1 MTFANLLVHREHGM
15 VWVTLHHPATRN
27 ALSPDMVA
35 ELSQTIAQAAQDST
49 VRAFVLRGSAGFFCA
64 GGNVGNFQSRLQA
77 SAQDG
82 EDPVVSRNRAFGH
95 VLQAL
100 TALPMPVL
108 AVVEGAAMGGGMGL
122 ACCADIVLATND
134 ARFAL
139 SETGLGLIPAQ
150 IAPFVQA
157 RVGRR
162 VALRLG
168 LSGERVNGTLAQQL
182 GLVDALAADST
193 ALDALQAQWLNRIL
207 ACGPQANRSLKA
219 LLSRD
224 VAGGASVDHGLS
236 AWLDDAALR
245 FAQCMRSEGAEG
257 IAAFRER
264 RAPAWAQ
271 TLHAADV
278 ARLHGLSHEPQSD
291 LHHALH
297 HAPQPGPASAPK

>member
-1 MTFANLLVHREHGM
+1 MNYQHLLVQHTHDIF
-15 VWVTLHHPATRN
+15 WITLHRPETRN
-27 ALSPDMVA
+27 ALSPEMVA
-35 ELSQTIAQAAQDST
+35 ELAHVFIQAGQNDA
-49 VRAFVLRGSAGFFCA
+49 VRALVLRGSAGFFCA

-77 SAQDG
+77 NADEG

-95 VLQAL
+95 LLQAL

-122 ACCADIVLATND
+122 ACCADIVLATDD

-168 LSGERVNGTLAQQL
+168 LSGERVSGALAQQL

-224 VAGGASVDHGLS
+224 VAGDASVDHGLG

-245 FAQCMRSEGAEG
+245 FAQCMRGEGAEG

-264 RAPAWAQ
+264 RAPSWSA
-271 TLHAADV
+271 TLQAADV
-278 ARLHGLSHEPQSD
+278 ARLHGLSREPQND
-291 LHHALH
+291 PH

>member
-1 MTFANLLVHREHGM
+1 MNYEHLR
-15 VWVTLHHPATRN
+15 VQHAHDIDWVTLHRPETRN
-27 ALSPDMVA
+27 ALSPEMVA
-35 ELSQTIAQAAQDST
+35 ELAHVFIRAALDSAL
-49 VRAFVLRGSAGFFCA
+49 RAVVLRGSAGFFCA
-64 GGNVGNFQSRLQA
+64 GGNVGNFQSRLEA
-77 SAQDG
+77 TEHSEG
-82 EDPVVSRNRAFGH
+82 DPVVNRNRAFGH

-122 ACCADIVLATND
+122 ACCADIVLATQD

-168 LSGERVNGTLAQQL
+168 LSGERVSGTLAQSL
-182 GLVDALAADST
+182 GLVDALAADSD
-193 ALDALQAQWLNRIL
+193 ALDALQAQWLSRIL

-224 VAGGASVDHGLS
+224 VAGDPSVDHGLG
-236 AWLDDAALR
+236 AWLDDAAQR

-264 RAPAWAQ
+264 RPPSWSA
-271 TLHAADV
+271 TLQAADV
-278 ARLHGLSHEPQSD
+278 ARLHGRDSALTPPK
-291 LHHALH
+291 LH
-297 HAPQPGPASAPK
+297 

>member
-1 MTFANLLVHREHGM
+1 MNYEHLLVQHAHDIF
-15 VWVTLHHPATRN
+15 WVTLHRPETRN
-27 ALSPDMVA
+27 ALSPEMVA
-35 ELSQTIAQAAQDST
+35 ELAHVFIQAAQNDK
-49 VRAFVLRGSAGFFCA
+49 VRALVLRGSAGFFCA
-64 GGNVGNFQSRLQA
+64 GGNVGNFQSRLEA
-77 SAQDG
+77 TDHSEG
-82 EDPVVSRNRAFGH
+82 DPVVNRNRAFGH
-95 VLQAL
+95 LLQAL

-122 ACCADIVLATND
+122 ACCADIVLATED

-168 LSGERVNGTLAQQL
+168 LSGERVSGTLAQSL
-182 GLVDALAADST
+182 GLVDALAADSE
-193 ALDALQAQWLNRIL
+193 ALDALQAQWISRIL

-224 VAGGASVDHGLS
+224 VAGDASLDHGLG
-236 AWLDDAALR
+236 AWLDDAAQR
-245 FAQCMRSEGAEG
+245 FAQCMRSEGTEG

-264 RAPAWAQ
+264 RAPTWAA
-271 TLHAADV
+271 TLQAADV
-278 ARLHGLSHEPQSD
+278 ALMHGRITALSSS
-291 LHHALH
+291 LSSTA
-297 HAPQPGPASAPK
+297 

>member
-1 MTFANLLVHREHGM
+1 MTFDKLLVQQEHGI

-35 ELSQTIAQAAQDST
+35 ELSQAIAQAALDST
-49 VRAFVLRGSAGFFCA
+49 VRAFVLRGSAGFFSA

-77 SAQDG
+77 HADEG

-122 ACCADIVLATND
+122 ACCADIVLATED

-168 LSGERVNGTLAQQL
+168 LSGERLSGTLAQSL
-182 GLVDALAADST
+182 GLLDALAADST
-193 ALDALQAQWLNRIL
+193 ALDALQAQWLTRIL

-219 LLSRD
+219 LLSRN
-224 VAGGASVDHGLS
+224 VAGDASLDHGLG
-236 AWLDDAALR
+236 AWLDDAAQR

-264 RAPAWAQ
+264 RAPSWSA

-278 ARLHGLSHEPQSD
+278 ARLHGRDTASSS
-291 LHHALH
+291 
-297 HAPQPGPASAPK
+297 SAPA

>member
-1 MTFANLLVHREHGM
+1 MNYEHLLVQHAHDIF
-15 VWVTLHHPATRN
+15 WVTLHRPETRN
-27 ALSPDMVA
+27 ALSPEMVA
-35 ELSQTIAQAAQDST
+35 ELAHVFIQAAQDDK
-49 VRAFVLRGSAGFFCA
+49 VRAVVLRGSAGFFCA
-64 GGNVGNFQSRLQA
+64 GGNVGNFQSRLEA
-77 SAQDG
+77 TDHSEG
-82 EDPVVSRNRAFGH
+82 DPVVNRNRAFGH
-95 VLQAL
+95 LLQAL

-122 ACCADIVLATND
+122 ACCADIVLATED

-168 LSGERVNGTLAQQL
+168 LSGERVSGTLAQAL
-182 GLVDALAADST
+182 GLVDALAADSE

-224 VAGGASVDHGLS
+224 VTGDASLDPGLG
-236 AWLDDAALR
+236 AWLDDAAQR

-264 RAPAWAQ
+264 RVPTWAS
-271 TLHAADV
+271 TLQAADV
-278 ARLHGLSHEPQSD
+278 ALLHGRITALSSSSSST
-291 LHHALH
+291 A
-297 HAPQPGPASAPK
+297 

>member
-1 MTFANLLVHREHGM
+1 MNYEHLQ
-15 VWVTLHHPATRN
+15 VQHEHHVYWVTLHRPETRN
-27 ALSPDMVA
+27 ALSPEMVA
-35 ELSQTIAQAAQDST
+35 ELAHVFIQAAQDDK
-49 VRAFVLRGSAGFFCA
+49 VRAVVLRGSAGFFCA

-77 SAQDG
+77 TDHSEG
-82 EDPVVSRNRAFGH
+82 DPVVNRNRAFGH
-95 VLQAL
+95 LLQAL

-122 ACCADIVLATND
+122 ACCADIVLATED

-168 LSGERVNGTLAQQL
+168 LSGERVSGALAEQL
-182 GLVDALAADST
+182 GLVDARAKSSAELN
-193 ALDALQAQWLNRIL
+193 ALQAQWLSRIL

-219 LLSRD
+219 LLSRHVSPD
-224 VAGGASVDHGLS
+224 AAQTGALGE
-236 AWLDDAALR
+236 WLDDAAQR

-264 RAPAWAQ
+264 RAPVWAV
-271 TLHAADV
+271 TLEAADV
-278 ARLHGLSHEPQSD
+278 ARLHGLNTHSTIH
-291 LHHALH
+291 
-297 HAPQPGPASAPK
+297 

>member
-1 MTFANLLVHREHGM
+1 MNYEHLLVQHAHNIF
-15 VWVTLHHPATRN
+15 WVTLHRPETRN
-27 ALSPDMVA
+27 ALSPEMVA
-35 ELSQTIAQAAQDST
+35 ELAHVFIQAAQDDK
-49 VRAFVLRGSAGFFCA
+49 VRALVLRGSAGFFCA
-64 GGNVGNFQSRLQA
+64 GGNVGNFQSRLEA
-77 SAQDG
+77 TDHSEG
-82 EDPVVSRNRAFGH
+82 DPVVNRNRAFGH
-95 VLQAL
+95 LLQAL

-122 ACCADIVLATND
+122 ACCADIVLATED

-168 LSGERVNGTLAQQL
+168 LSGERVSGTLAQSL
-182 GLVDALAADST
+182 GLVDALAADSE
-193 ALDALQAQWLNRIL
+193 ALDTLQAQWISRIL

-224 VAGGASVDHGLS
+224 VAADASLDEGLG
-236 AWLDDAALR
+236 AWLDDAAQR

-257 IAAFRER
+257 IAALRER
-264 RAPAWAQ
+264 RAPTWAA
-271 TLHAADV
+271 TLQAADV
-278 ARLHGLSHEPQSD
+278 ARLHGRDTASSS
-291 LHHALH
+291 
-297 HAPQPGPASAPK
+297 SAPA

>member
-1 MTFANLLVHREHGM
+1 MNYEHLLVQHAHDIF
-15 VWVTLHHPATRN
+15 WVTLHRPDTRN
-27 ALSPDMVA
+27 ALSPEMVA
-35 ELSQTIAQAAQDST
+35 ELAHVFIQAAQDDK
-49 VRAFVLRGSAGFFCA
+49 VRAVVLRGSAGFFCA
-64 GGNVGNFQSRLQA
+64 GGNVGNFQSRLEA
-77 SAQDG
+77 TDHSEG
-82 EDPVVSRNRAFGH
+82 DPVVQRNRAFGH
-95 VLQAL
+95 LLQAL

-122 ACCADIVLATND
+122 ACCADIVLATED

-168 LSGERVNGTLAQQL
+168 LSGERVSGALAEQL
-182 GLVDALAADST
+182 GLVDARAKSSAELN
-193 ALDALQAQWLNRIL
+193 ALQAQWLSRIL

-219 LLSRD
+219 LLSRHVSPD
-224 VAGGASVDHGLS
+224 AAQTGALGE
-236 AWLDDAALR
+236 WLDDAAQR

-264 RAPAWAQ
+264 RAPAWAV
-271 TLHAADV
+271 TLEAADV
-278 ARLHGLSHEPQSD
+278 AHLHGLNTPSSIH
-291 LHHALH
+291 
-297 HAPQPGPASAPK
+297 

>member
-1 MTFANLLVHREHGM
+1 MNYEHLLVQHAHDIF
-15 VWVTLHHPATRN
+15 WVTLHRPDTRN
-27 ALSPDMVA
+27 ALSPEMVA
-35 ELSQTIAQAAQDST
+35 ELAHVFIQAAQGNA
-49 VRAFVLRGSAGFFCA
+49 VRAVVLRGSAGFFCA
-64 GGNVGNFQSRLQA
+64 GGNVGNFQSRLEA
-77 SAQDG
+77 TNHSEG
-82 EDPVVSRNRAFGH
+82 DPVVQRNRAFGH
-95 VLQAL
+95 LLQAL

-122 ACCADIVLATND
+122 ACCADIVLATED

-168 LSGERVNGTLAQQL
+168 LSGERVSGTLAQSL
-182 GLVDALAADST
+182 GLVDALAADSN
-193 ALDALQAQWLNRIL
+193 ALDALQAQWVNRIL
-207 ACGPQANRSLKA
+207 GCGPQANRSLKA

-224 VAGGASVDHGLS
+224 VAGDASLDDGLG
-236 AWLDDAALR
+236 AWLDDAAQR

-264 RAPAWAQ
+264 RAPSWSA
-271 TLHAADV
+271 TLQAADV
-278 ARLHGLSHEPQSD
+278 ARLHGRDTASSS
-291 LHHALH
+291 
-297 HAPQPGPASAPK
+297 SAPA

>member
-1 MTFANLLVHREHGM
+1 MNYQHLLVQRAHDIF
-15 VWVTLHHPATRN
+15 WITLHRPETRN
-27 ALSPDMVA
+27 ALSPEMVA
-35 ELSQTIAQAAQDST
+35 ELAHAFIQAAQDKAL
-49 VRAFVLRGSAGFFCA
+49 RALVLRGSAGFFSA

-77 SAQDG
+77 AVSPGAHDG
-82 EDPVVSRNRAFGH
+82 PDPVVNRNRAFGH

-100 TALPMPVL
+100 TALPMPVV

-122 ACCADIVLATND
+122 ACCADIVLATED

-168 LSGERVNGTLAQQL
+168 LSGERVSGALAEQL
-182 GLVDALAADST
+182 GLVDARAKSSD
-193 ALDALQAQWLNRIL
+193 ALNALQAQWLNRIL

-219 LLSRD
+219 LLSRHVSPD
-224 VAGGASVDHGLS
+224 AAQTGALGE
-236 AWLDDAALR
+236 WLDDAAQR

-264 RAPAWAQ
+264 RAPVWAV
-271 TLHAADV
+271 TLEAADV
-278 ARLHGLSHEPQSD
+278 AHLHGLNTPSSIH
-291 LHHALH
+291 
-297 HAPQPGPASAPK
+297 

>member
-1 MTFANLLVHREHGM
+1 MNYEHLQ
-15 VWVTLHHPATRN
+15 VQHEHQVYWVTLHRPETRN
-27 ALSPDMVA
+27 ALSPEMVA
-35 ELSQTIAQAAQDST
+35 ELAHVFNQAAQDDA
-49 VRAFVLRGSAGFFCA
+49 VRAMVLRGSAGFFCA
-64 GGNVGNFQSRLQA
+64 GGNVGNFQSRLEA
-77 SAQDG
+77 TDHSEG
-82 EDPVVSRNRAFGH
+82 DPVVNRNRAFGH

-122 ACCADIVLATND
+122 ACCADLVLATED

-139 SETGLGLIPAQ
+139 SETSLGLIPAQ

-168 LSGERVNGTLAQQL
+168 LSGERVSGTLAQSL
-182 GLVDALAADST
+182 GLVDTLAADSD
-193 ALDALQAQWLNRIL
+193 ALDALQAQWLSRIL

-219 LLSRD
+219 LLSHD
-224 VAGGASVDHGLS
+224 ASAGDPAGRHALG
-236 AWLDDAALR
+236 AWLDAAAQR

-264 RAPAWAQ
+264 RRPAWAV
-271 TLHAADV
+271 TLQAADV
-278 ARLHGLSHEPQSD
+278 ARLHGRTSPT
-291 LHHALH
+291 
-297 HAPQPGPASAPK
+297 P

>member
-1 MTFANLLVHREHGM
+1 MTHENLLVQREHGIL
-15 VWVTLHHPATRN
+15 WITLHHPATRN
-27 ALSPDMVA
+27 ALSPEMVA
-35 ELSQTIAQAAQDST
+35 ELSQAIAQAAQDSS
-49 VRAFVLRGSAGFFCA
+49 VRAFVLRGSAGFFSA

-122 ACCADIVLATND
+122 ACCADIVLATED

-168 LSGERVNGTLAQQL
+168 LSGERVSGALAQQL

-224 VAGGASVDHGLS
+224 VADDPSLG
-236 AWLDDAALR
+236 AWLNDAAQR
-245 FAQCMRSEGAEG
+245 FAQCMRREGAEG

-291 LHHALH
+291 LHHA
-297 HAPQPGPASAPK
+297 PQPGPASAAN

>member
-1 MTFANLLVHREHGM
+1 MTFANLLVQREHGI

-35 ELSQTIAQAAQDST
+35 ELSQAIAQAAQDSS
-49 VRAFVLRGSAGFFCA
+49 VRAFVLRGSAGFFSA

-77 SAQDG
+77 NADDG

-122 ACCADIVLATND
+122 ACCADIVLATED

-168 LSGERVNGTLAQQL
+168 LSGERVSGPLTQTL
-182 GLVDALAADST
+182 GLVDALAADSA

-219 LLSRD
+219 LLSRGD
-224 VAGGASVDHGLS
+224 VAGNASLDHGLG
-236 AWLDDAALR
+236 AWLDDAAQR

-264 RAPAWAQ
+264 RAPSWSA
-271 TLHAADV
+271 TLQAADV
-278 ARLHGLSHEPQSD
+278 ARLHGRDTASSS
-291 LHHALH
+291 
-297 HAPQPGPASAPK
+297 SAPA

>member
-1 MTFANLLVHREHGM
+1 MAFDNLLVQREHGM

-35 ELSQTIAQAAQDST
+35 ELSQTIAQAAEDSS
-49 VRAFVLRGSAGFFCA
+49 VRTFVLRGSAGFFCA

-77 SAQDG
+77 NADEG

-122 ACCADIVLATND
+122 ACCADIVLATQD

-168 LSGERVNGTLAQQL
+168 LSGERVSGALAQSL
-182 GLVDALAADST
+182 GLVDALAADSQ
-193 ALDALQAQWLNRIL
+193 ALNALQAQWLNRIL

-219 LLSRD
+219 LLSRP
-224 VAGGASVDHGLS
+224 ASDNSSDALG
-236 AWLDDAALR
+236 AWLDDAAQR

-257 IAAFRER
+257 IAALRER
-264 RAPAWAQ
+264 RTPTWAV
-271 TLHAADV
+271 TLQATDV
-278 ARLHGLSHEPQSD
+278 ARLHGRSEP
-291 LHHALH
+291 LT
-297 HAPQPGPASAPK
+297 PP

>member
-1 MTFANLLVHREHGM
+1 MTFEHLLVRREHDIL
-15 VWVTLHHPATRN
+15 WVTLHHPETRN
-27 ALSPDMVA
+27 ALSTDMVA
-35 ELSQTIAQAAQDST
+35 ELSQAIAQAAQDSA
-49 VRAFVLRGSAGFFCA
+49 VRAFVLRGSAGFFSA

-77 SAQDG
+77 SVDES
-82 EDPVVSRNRAFGH
+82 EDPVVSRNRAFGR

-100 TALPMPVL
+100 TALPMPVV

-122 ACCADIVLATND
+122 ACCADIVLATED

-168 LSGERVNGTLAQQL
+168 LSGERVNGDLAQQL
-182 GLVDALAADST
+182 GLVDALAADSD
-193 ALDALQAQWLNRIL
+193 ALDLLQAQWLSRIL

-219 LLSRD
+219 LLSRHGSSD
-224 VAGGASVDHGLS
+224 SAHTGALG

-245 FAQCMRSEGAEG
+245 FAQCMRGEGTEG

-264 RAPAWAQ
+264 RVPVWAVPLQ
-271 TLHAADV
+271 AADM
-278 ARLHGLSHEPQSD
+278 ARLHGLPSPSSSH
-291 LHHALH
+291 
-297 HAPQPGPASAPK
+297 

>member
-1 MTFANLLVHREHGM
+1 MNYEHLQ
-15 VWVTLHHPATRN
+15 VQHAHHIFWVTLHRPETRN
-27 ALSPDMVA
+27 ALSPEMVA
-35 ELSQTIAQAAQDST
+35 ELAHVFIQAAQGDN
-49 VRAFVLRGSAGFFCA
+49 VRAVVLRGSAGFFCA

-77 SAQDG
+77 SDHSEG
-82 EDPVVSRNRAFGH
+82 DPVVSRNRAFGH
-95 VLQAL
+95 LLQAL
-100 TALPMPVL
+100 TALPMPVV

-122 ACCADIVLATND
+122 ACCADIVLATED

-168 LSGERVNGTLAQQL
+168 LSGERVSGALAEQL
-182 GLVDALAADST
+182 GLVDARAKSSAELN
-193 ALDALQAQWLNRIL
+193 ALQAQWLSRIL

-219 LLSRD
+219 LLSRHVSPD
-224 VAGGASVDHGLS
+224 AAQTGALGE
-236 AWLDDAALR
+236 WLDDAAQR

-264 RAPAWAQ
+264 RAPAWAV
-271 TLHAADV
+271 TLEAADV
-278 ARLHGLSHEPQSD
+278 ARLHGLNTPSTIH
-291 LHHALH
+291 
-297 HAPQPGPASAPK
+297 

>member
-1 MTFANLLVHREHGM
+1 MNYEHLQ
-15 VWVTLHHPATRN
+15 VQHEHHVYWVTLHRPETRN
-27 ALSPDMVA
+27 ALSPEMVA
-35 ELSQTIAQAAQDST
+35 ELAHVFNQAAQDDA
-49 VRAFVLRGSAGFFCA
+49 VRAMVLRGSAGFFCA
-64 GGNVGNFQSRLQA
+64 GGNVGNFQSRLEA
-77 SAQDG
+77 TDHSEG
-82 EDPVVSRNRAFGH
+82 DPVVNRNRAFGH

-122 ACCADIVLATND
+122 ACCADLVLATED

-139 SETGLGLIPAQ
+139 SETSLGLIPAQ

-168 LSGERVNGTLAQQL
+168 LSGERVSGTLAQSL
-182 GLVDALAADST
+182 GLVDALAADSD
-193 ALDALQAQWLNRIL
+193 ALDALQAQWLSRIL

-219 LLSRD
+219 LLSHD
-224 VAGGASVDHGLS
+224 ASAGDPAGSQALG
-236 AWLDDAALR
+236 AWLDAAAHS

-264 RAPAWAQ
+264 RTPAWAV
-271 TLHAADV
+271 TLQAADV
-278 ARLHGLSHEPQSD
+278 AQLHGRTSPT
-291 LHHALH
+291 
-297 HAPQPGPASAPK
+297 P